1 MSVNSENIKSKI
13 QERYEGVEG
22 LRGVAILGIVA
33 MHLKE
38 NIDFSIS
45 GYFYNTVITYFT
57 NFVFLFMIVS
67 AFSMCCGYY
76 DKIREGRIGIDEFY
90 KRRYTKIL
98 PYFSVMVFIEIVV
111 DFSVDNLYEA
121 FADLTLCFGLLPNPR
136 ITVVGVGWTLG
147 VIFVFYLLF
156 PFFCHLL
163 RDLRNAIFV
172 LILAIIY
179 NYICIHYFFDTDHVL
194 AGYSYRTN
202 ILFCAMFFVAGGIL
216 YLKRSWLKNLSGL
229 GKFGMLFLTT
239 TSTVIYFGMP
249 LLPSGFRSR
258 EDLFY
263 FLLLITFSLWL
274 CCAINDRCILFN
286 NRILKFIGGISMEIY
301 LCHMPVLRAV
311 EKIGITKFR
320 INPML
325 DYVLVFLCILAGS
338 IIFSVCL
345 KYIIG
350 KMSTLF
356 CGRGEV

>member
-1 MSVNSENIKSKI
+1 MTVNSEKTKSKK

-57 NFVFLFMIVS
+57 NFVFLFMIIS

-98 PYFSVMVFIEIVV
+98 PYFFVMVFIEIAV

-156 PFFCHLL
+156 PFFCYLL
-163 RDLRNAIFV
+163 RDLRNAIFA

-179 NYICIHYFFDTDHVL
+179 NYTCIHYFFDTDHVL

-229 GKFGMLFLTT
+229 RKAGMLFLTM

-249 LLPSGFRSR
+249 LLPSRFRCR

-263 FLLLITFSLWL
+263 FLILITFTLWL
-274 CCAINDRCILFN
+274 CNAINEKCVLLN
-286 NRILKFIGGISMEIY
+286 NRVLKYIGGISMEIY

-311 EKIGITKFR
+311 EKLGITRFT

-325 DYVLVFLCILAGS
+325 DYVLVLLCILTGS
-338 IIFSVCL
+338 IFFSVSL

-350 KMSTLF
+350 KLSTLSSR
-356 CGRGEV
+356 RGEL